1 MKTLFINGSV
11 INVFTDT
18 IEKTNVLV
26 EDEEIIGIGDY
37 SPNDADVTVDTTGM
51 YLCPGFIDGHIHI
64 ESTQMVPGRFAE
76 AVLPHGTTTVIADP
90 HEIANV
96 CGIDG
101 IRFMLS
107 ASHGLPMSIYFML
120 PS

>member
-37 SPNDADVTVDTTGM
+37 SPNDADVTVDTT
-51 YLCPGFIDGHIHI
+51 D
-64 ESTQMVPGRFAE
+64 R
-76 AVLPHGTTTVIADP
+76 
-90 HEIANV
+90 
-96 CGIDG
+96 
-101 IRFMLS
+101 
-107 ASHGLPMSIYFML
+107 
-120 PS
+120 

>member
-37 SPNDADVTVDTTGM
+37 SPNDADVTVDTTGTSVRALSTVTSISKALRWFPAASPKR
-51 YLCPGFIDGHIHI
+51 YCP
-64 ESTQMVPGRFAE
+64 TAQP
-76 AVLPHGTTTVIADP
+76 P
-90 HEIANV
+90 
-96 CGIDG
+96 
-101 IRFMLS
+101 
-107 ASHGLPMSIYFML
+107 
-120 PS
+120 